1 MALDFRI
8 VKERNM
14 VTQSKLILING
25 TIDKEGGVSTYQTKD
40 SFEISCTPYPIAV
53 PPLPFPDDDDWDN
66 FDPAE

>member
-25 TIDKEGGVSTYQTKD
+25 TMDKEVGISTYQTTN
-40 SFEISCTPYPIAV
+40 SFEIACSPRPITV
-53 PPLPFPDDDDWDN
+53 PPVPFPDDDDWDD
-66 FDPAE
+66 FDQAE